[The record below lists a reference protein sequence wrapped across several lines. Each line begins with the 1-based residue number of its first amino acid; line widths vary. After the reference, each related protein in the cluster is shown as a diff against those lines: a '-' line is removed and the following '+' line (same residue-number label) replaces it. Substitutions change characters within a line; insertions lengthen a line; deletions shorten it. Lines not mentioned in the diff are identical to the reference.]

1 MKRRSFMVTGGLTAL
16 FAGIN
21 LGRASSNNV
30 PKHGVPHNDFGP
42 PPPIKDRLYQ
52 GPFINYG
59 PAANVPG
66 SDVVMTTTPSTA
78 PVRNFGMGLV
88 TYICDEVGPPKPKNG
103 SLRSAIEKL
112 AKWELGDVLYLRVDW
127 RDIQKEP
134 GKLEFPEHWNLTF
147 EMAKKYGK
155 RVAFRIQLMSPV
167 IEPQSLPDFL
177 NDKVPMVKLGTT
189 DEIGINGKVHYAP
202 RYDHPEFM
210 KAFKEM
216 DTLLAERYN
225 GHELVEYVDTC
236 MYGFWGEG
244 HTWPFEG
251 SPLPDYYKARDT
263 FVEIFEHQAANWS
276 KTPLTTNTQP
286 DYNHV
291 GNAEVLEKTIRSYNW
306 LRTDTI
312 FIENEQIDVLSNRPP
327 WIGATIEQGITKGN
341 IGDLRVVDG
350 LMRNENIIA
359 HVKDVGPNYF
369 SLWNWHDIA
378 LENLMSYH
386 DKYPKALNTLSRSIG
401 YRVRPSWI
409 WSFEKEGYPGLVLGL
424 VNDGIS
430 GVPGALRIQ
439 VRDAA
444 NTFEVSGSLDPG
456 YPLPGKVRQAVIM
469 LPKDTQ
475 WEGLRLSAV
484 IEIKGVRRPVT
495 WACAQK
501 LEDDGALI
509 LKRNL

>member
-1 MKRRSFMVTGGLTAL
+1 MKRRSFIVTGGLTA
-16 FAGIN
+16 FFSGIN
-21 LGRASSNNV
+21 FGFGSQKKISKQSL
-30 PKHGVPHNDFGP
+30 PTDFGP
-42 PPPIKDRLYQ
+42 PPAITDRLYQ

-66 SDVVMTTTPSTA
+66 SDVVMITTPASG

-88 TYICDEVGPPKPKNG
+88 TYVCDEVGPPKSKYG
-103 SLRSAIEKL
+103 DLRSSLEKL
-112 AKWELGDVLYLRVDW
+112 AKWELSDVLYIRVDW

-134 GKLEFPEHWNLTF
+134 GKLDFPEHWNLTF
-147 EMAKKYGK
+147 EMAEKYGK

-167 IEPQSLPDFL
+167 IAPQSMPDFL

-189 DEIGINGKVHYAP
+189 NEIGIEGKVHYVP

-216 DTLLAERYN
+216 DNLLAEKYN

-251 SPLPDYYKARDT
+251 NPLPDYYVAKNT
-263 FVEIFEHQAANWS
+263 FIEIFEHQAANWT

-291 GNAEVLEKTIRSYNW
+291 GNNEVLEKTIRTYNW
-306 LRTDTI
+306 IRTDTI
-312 FIENEQIDVLSNRPP
+312 FIENSQIDILSNRPP
-327 WIGATIEQGITKGN
+327 WIGATIEQGITNGKKEN
-341 IGDLRVVDG
+341 LSIVDG

-378 LENLMSYH
+378 LENLLSYYE
-386 DKYPKALNTLSRSIG
+386 KYPKSVNHLSENIG

-424 VNDGIS
+424 VNDGVASI
-430 GVPGALRIQ
+430 PGALRLN
-439 VRDAA
+439 VSDTAK
-444 NTFEVSGSLDPG
+444 TFQVSGSLDPG

-469 LPKDTQ
+469 LPKNTS
-475 WEGLRLSAV
+475 WEGLRLTAQ
-484 IEIKGVRRPVT
+484 IEIKGQRRKVN
-495 WACAQK
+495 WACDQDV
-501 LEDDGALI
+501 ENDGALI
-509 LKRNL
+509 LKRNI

>member
-1 MKRRSFMVTGGLTAL
+1 MKRRSFMITGGLTA
-16 FAGIN
+16 FFSGIN
-21 LGRASSNNV
+21 
-30 PKHGVPHNDFGP
+30 FGFGSRQDQTQDIGYNGYAP
-42 PPPIKDRLYQ
+42 PPPITNRLYQ

-66 SDVVMTTTPSTA
+66 SDVVMTTTPKKGH
-78 PVRNFGMGLV
+78 VRNFGMGLV
-88 TYICDEVGPPKPKNG
+88 TYICDEVGPPKPKYG
-103 SLRSAIEKL
+103 SLRNTIEKL
-112 AKWELGDVLYLRVDW
+112 AKWELGDVLYIRVDW

-134 GKLEFPEHWNLTF
+134 GKLEFPEHWYLTF

-167 IEPQSLPDFL
+167 ISPQSMPDFL
-177 NDKVPMVKLGTT
+177 KDKVPMVKLGTT
-189 DEIGINGKVHYAP
+189 DQIGIPGKVHYAP
-202 RYDHPEFM
+202 RYDHPEFL

-216 DTLLAERYN
+216 DNLLAKKYN

-251 SPLPDYYKARDT
+251 SPLPDYYIARNT

-312 FIENEQIDVLSNRPP
+312 FIENEQIDALSNRPP

-341 IGDLRVVDG
+341 PEDLQVIDG

-378 LENLMSYH
+378 LENLLSYY
-386 DKYPKALNTLSRSIG
+386 DNYPEAINDLSQNIG

-409 WSFEKEGYPGLVLGL
+409 WSFEKEGYPGLVLGM
-424 VNDGIS
+424 VNDGLAS
-430 GVPGALRIQ
+430 VPGALRIN
-439 VRDAA
+439 VSDMEKS
-444 NTFEVSGSLDPG
+444 FLVSGSLDPG
-456 YPLPGKVRQAVIM
+456 YPLPGKVRQAIIM

-475 WEGLRLSAV
+475 WEGLRLTAE
-484 IEIKGVRRPVT
+484 IEIKGVRRPVS
-495 WACAQK
+495 WACAQD

>member
-1 MKRRSFMVTGGLTAL
+1 MKRRSFMVSGGLTA
-16 FAGIN
+16 FFSGIQWGFGSTAAKTQVG
-21 LGRASSNNV
+21 L
-30 PKHGVPHNDFGP
+30 PHDFGP
-42 PPPIKDRLYQ
+42 PPPITDRLYQ
-52 GPFINYG
+52 GPFVNYG

-66 SDVVMTTTPSTA
+66 SDVVMTTTPATG

-88 TYICDEVGPPKPKNG
+88 TYICDEVGPPKPKYG
-103 SLRSAIEKL
+103 SLRETIENL
-112 AKWELGDVLYLRVDW
+112 AKWELGDVLYIRVDW

-134 GKLEFPEHWNLTF
+134 GRLDFPEHWNITF
-147 EMAKKYGK
+147 EMAEKYGK
-155 RVAFRIQLMSPV
+155 RVAFRVQLMSPV
-167 IEPQSLPDFL
+167 ISAQSMPDFL
-177 NDKVPMVKLGTT
+177 NGKVPLVKLGTT
-189 DEIGINGKVHYAP
+189 DEIGIKGKVHYAP

-216 DTLLAERYN
+216 DDLLSEKYN

-251 SPLPDYYKARDT
+251 SPLPDYYTARNT

-291 GNAEVLEKTIRSYNW
+291 GNAEVLEKTIRSFNW

-312 FIENEQIDVLSNRPP
+312 FIENEQIDILSNRPP

-341 IGDLRVVDG
+341 KGDLRIIDG

-378 LENLMSYH
+378 LENLLGYYE
-386 DKYPKALNTLSRSIG
+386 KYPKALDDLSHTIG
-401 YRVRPSWI
+401 YKVRPSWI
-409 WSFEKEGYPGLVLGL
+409 WSFEKEGYPGLVLGM
-424 VNDGIS
+424 VNDGLAS
-430 GVPGALRIQ
+430 VPGALRIN
-439 VRDAA
+439 VSDGKRS
-444 NTFEVSGSLDPG
+444 FMVSGSLDPG

-469 LPKDTQ
+469 LPKGTP
-475 WEGLRLSAV
+475 WEGLRLTAE
-484 IEIKGVRRPVT
+484 IEIKGVRRPIR
-495 WACAQK
+495 WACAQE
-501 LEDDGALI
+501 LADDGALI